1 MGKQQK
7 KLSTSSSLPKS
18 TSKFSDLADSE
29 GFHLTSFLV
38 PLTLI
43 IVLSTVLLV
52 VAAFFLGSFQLQ
64 FLSMASDNFVATPV
78 LMVISSILCILVA
91 ICGFIALHK
100 KQVTIYLVLA
110 GLSLLVLLLLLL
122 AAVFSFLLI
131 ATVDSQINKVNV
143 EAELSEAAQDSTAMA
158 VWDSLQIRYKCCG
171 GRGNRGYTEWEAHL
185 NGTYPDSCCTV
196 KYPGCGGQAIRTVES
211 VFERIHVR
219 GCITTIKQAL
229 EEYVVPLL
237 LAWGVIGVIVVVAE
251 MMIILLCLLL
261 AWNLRSRRKT
271 RALGLQKTNSTGQW
285 EEMPLRYT
293 STVNVN
299 IIKQNK

>member
-1 MGKQQK
+1 
-7 KLSTSSSLPKS
+7 
-18 TSKFSDLADSE
+18 
-29 GFHLTSFLV
+29 
-38 PLTLI
+38 
-43 IVLSTVLLV
+43 
-52 VAAFFLGSFQLQ
+52 
-64 FLSMASDNFVATPV
+64 MASDRFVATPV
-78 LMVISSILCILVA
+78 LMVISSSLSILVA
-91 ICGFIALHK
+91 IYGFIALHK

-196 KYPGCGGQAIRTVES
+196 KYPDCGRQAIRTAES

-299 IIKQNK
+299 IIKQGK

>member
-1 MGKQQK
+1 MNNGNC
-7 KLSTSSSLPKS
+7 
-18 TSKFSDLADSE
+18 
-29 GFHLTSFLV
+29 H
-38 PLTLI
+38 I
-43 IVLSTVLLV
+43 I
-52 VAAFFLGSFQLQ
+52 
-64 FLSMASDNFVATPV
+64 
-78 LMVISSILCILVA
+78 
-91 ICGFIALHK
+91 
-100 KQVTIYLVLA
+100 Y
-110 GLSLLVLLLLLL
+110 
-122 AAVFSFLLI
+122 
-131 ATVDSQINKVNV
+131 
-143 EAELSEAAQDSTAMA
+143 A

-171 GRGNRGYTEWEAHL
+171 GRGSRGYTEWEAHL

-196 KYPGCGGQAIRTVES
+196 RYPGCGRQAIRTAES

-299 IIKQNK
+299 IIKQGKWKEISCNFYKYEYEIWWLVRSNSLHF